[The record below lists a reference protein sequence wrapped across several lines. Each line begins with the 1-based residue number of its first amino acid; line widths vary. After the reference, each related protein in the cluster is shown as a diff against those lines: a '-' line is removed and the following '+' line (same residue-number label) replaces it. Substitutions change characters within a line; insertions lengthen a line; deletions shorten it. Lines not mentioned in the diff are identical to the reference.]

1 MARIK
6 PITCV
11 NLINVHGLKS
21 CIKEKEYQMLDQV
34 KYMSTIPH
42 YYTLYMRTN
51 LHMKVE
57 NIGIEKT
64 YMKLNKIKVGIAI
77 LLSEKI

>member
-1 MARIK
+1 M
-6 PITCV
+6 CV

-34 KYMSTIPH
+34 KYMSTIPQ